1 MCLRSVHSLHSFV
14 RHPFR
19 YISLLF
25 ISLHYF
31 LTTSF
36 RSFHPPQHRTQE
48 KLFLSFKECN
58 HTVSFRHSVDASNRT
73 VNAHRNLH
81 QHEQLHFTHRNSFL
95 SFSRFPCLC
104 LRTIE
109 SSMLY
114 FFLRLVYPILRTNTE
129 KQICLLIF

>member
-19 YISLLF
+19 YISLHY

-31 LTTSF
+31 LSTSLS
-36 RSFHPPQHRTQE
+36 SFHPPQPRTQE

-73 VNAHRNLH
+73 VNSNRNLH
-81 QHEQLHFTHRNSFL
+81 QHERLHYTLRNSFL
-95 SFSRFPCLC
+95 SFSRFTCLC
-104 LRTIE
+104 PALRKSVCFI
-109 SSMLY
+109 
-114 FFLRLVYPILRTNTE
+114 FFCDLFTPSTARIQQWNF
-129 KQICLLIF
+129 C

>member
-1 MCLRSVHSLHSFV
+1 MCLRSVHSLQSFV

-19 YISLLF
+19 YISLLY

-36 RSFHPPQHRTQE
+36 RSFYPPQHRTQE

-58 HTVSFRHSVDASNRT
+58 HSVSFRHSVDASNRT
-73 VNAHRNLH
+73 VNAHRILH
-81 QHEQLHFTHRNSFL
+81 QHERLHFTHRNSFL